1 MHLSTARR
9 MTALAIAAGT
19 LLAVLPI
26 APADAQWVLI
36 GRRAIGRVH
45 QIVQGATDSK
55 PGLDIASV
63 VLDAPA
69 AKVYATMTGLVHK
82 NTAVRI
88 VKEEP
93 AKLEIVVAEG
103 DRSAHLSVI
112 KLSDDLSQLMVV
124 GKAGPGEDSTSSRV
138 VSRVLQV
145 CQEMQKQ
152 CSVKPKS

>member
-1 MHLSTARR
+1 MARR
-9 MTALAIAAGT
+9 
-19 LLAVLPI
+19 PI
-26 APADAQWVLI
+26 I
-36 GRRAIGRVH
+36 TH
-45 QIVQGATDSK
+45 C
-55 PGLDIASV
+55 AS
-63 VLDAPA
+63 A
-69 AKVYATMTGLVHK
+69 AKVYATMTSLVHK

-145 CQEMQKQ
+145 CEEMQKQ
-152 CSVKPKS
+152 CSVKPRS

>member
-1 MHLSTARR
+1 MDLSTARK
-9 MTALAIAAGT
+9 MVALTVAAGP

-26 APADAQWVLI
+26 APADAQWVMI
-36 GRRAIGRVH
+36 GRRAIRRVH
-45 QIVQGATDSK
+45 QIVQGATDGK

-69 AKVYATMTGLVHK
+69 AKVYATMTSLIHK

-112 KLSDDLSQLMVV
+112 KLSDDLLATDGRRQ
-124 GKAGPGEDSTSSRV
+124 GRTG
-138 VSRVLQV
+138 
-145 CQEMQKQ
+145 
-152 CSVKPKS
+152 